1 MDTLACMGQ
10 VTPVTL
16 TVYSPGS
23 STLTICQ
30 TTYTGLY
37 AQSSGNVTT
46 KCNVQMLHGHNA
58 VCIVCVHMR
67 VMSLMTLLQ

>member
-1 MDTLACMGQ
+1 MGQ

-37 AQSSGNVTT
+37 AQSPGNVTT
-46 KCNVQMLHGHNA
+46 KCNVLILHGHNA
-58 VCIVCVHMR
+58 TGLMRVLCVHIC
-67 VMSLMTLLQ
+67 V